1 MSKRRERRAAR
12 EQREQARLELLALQ
26 NDLRSAYAVFQHT
39 ADPALTEAAILEISA
54 LQSRYGRSLQTLKAL
69 YG

>member
-1 MSKRRERRAAR
+1 MSKRRERRAVRA
-12 EQREQARLELLALQ
+12 QREQARLEVLALQ
-26 NDLRSAYAVFQHT
+26 DDLRSAYAAFQHT
-39 ADPALTEAAILEISA
+39 CDPALTEAAILEIRA

>member
-1 MSKRRERRAAR
+1 MSKRKERRAAR

-26 NDLRSAYAVFQHT
+26 DDLRSAYAAFQRT
-39 ADPALTEAAILEISA
+39 ADPALTEAAILEIGA

>member
-1 MSKRRERRAAR
+1 MSKRRERRAVRA
-12 EQREQARLELLALQ
+12 QREQARLEVLALQ
-26 NDLRSAYAVFQHT
+26 DDLRSAYAAFQHT
-39 ADPALTEAAILEISA
+39 SDPALTEAAILEIRA